1 MSRAGRGKGCTGS
14 LTKKMPFTEGLMYR
28 IVRKRVKSVGFTERI
43 FWSLLKLQKSSSIVG
58 TEARFLFFKVMKKS

>member
-1 MSRAGRGKGCTGS
+1 MSRAGRGKGY

-28 IVRKRVKSVGFTERI
+28 IVCKRVQSVGFTEGI
-43 FWSLLKLQKSSSIVG
+43 FWSLLKMQKSSNIAG